1 MNRPSLHALSLWSV
15 VLFSLLFFSCDDSGS
30 LLDAEKLRKKLELT
44 PVQSEI
50 VSSHVR
56 MAVEEVNR
64 YLEVIRQREQELNR
78 RGDIRVNDQI
88 LLQDPEVENA
98 RLEAV
103 RHIRQIWSTIR
114 EELTPE
120 QQGKFDQIPLPQL
133 TESPRELSFMV
144 MEFSGGRFAG
154 MQSKTSTKINPQVF
168 SSNTSDTTRYNVLKE
183 QRTIILGPPPGQGPV
198 RFSGG
203 GGPGL
208 RRFPVVVTATL
219 IDSAF
224 IEAEHRYTAPPDSLA
239 GAAGQ
244 GRLQT
249 FFTQQRVNDIL
260 TIRLV
265 LSTTL
270 HESYIDMDRWVAYI
284 EDQDGRPYEPTEIVE
299 IRTLVSDRPEQSM
312 NMMAGRQSGPGGGF
326 RGRPGGDNLF
336 IRKARRYDLRFSS
349 IDVYGN
355 YLLRPGTESL
365 ELVFFDKNDPQF
377 RTRGKWELK

>member
-15 VLFSLLFFSCDDSGS
+15 VLFSLLFFSCDDSDA
-30 LLDAEKLRKKLELT
+30 LLDAVKLRGKLELT

-56 MAVEEVNR
+56 LAVEAVNR
-64 YLEVIRQREQELNR
+64 YLEAIRQREQELNR

-103 RHIRQIWSTIR
+103 RQIGQIASAIR

-183 QRTIILGPPPGQGPV
+183 QRTIILGPPPG
-198 RFSGG
+198 
-203 GGPGL
+203 
-208 RRFPVVVTATL
+208 
-219 IDSAF
+219 I
-224 IEAEHRYTAPPDSLA
+224 I
-239 GAAGQ
+239 
-244 GRLQT
+244 
-249 FFTQQRVNDIL
+249 
-260 TIRLV
+260 
-265 LSTTL
+265 
-270 HESYIDMDRWVAYI
+270 
-284 EDQDGRPYEPTEIVE
+284 
-299 IRTLVSDRPEQSM
+299 
-312 NMMAGRQSGPGGGF
+312 
-326 RGRPGGDNLF
+326 
-336 IRKARRYDLRFSS
+336 
-349 IDVYGN
+349 
-355 YLLRPGTESL
+355 
-365 ELVFFDKNDPQF
+365 
-377 RTRGKWELK
+377 

>member
-1 MNRPSLHALSLWSV
+1 MNRPSLHALSLWGV
-15 VLFSLLFFSCDDSGS
+15 ALFSLLFFSCDDSDS

-56 MAVEEVNR
+56 LAVEEVNR

-78 RGDIRVNDQI
+78 RGDIRVNDQMI
-88 LLQDPEVENA
+88 LQDPDVENA

-103 RHIRQIWSTIR
+103 RRIRQIASTIR

-144 MEFSGGRFAG
+144 MEVSGGRFAG
-154 MQSKTSTKINPQVF
+154 MQSKTSTKINPMVF

-244 GRLQT
+244 ARLQT
-249 FFTQQRVNDIL
+249 FFTQQQVSDIL

-312 NMMAGRQSGPGGGF
+312 NMMAGRQSGARGGF

-336 IRKARRYDLRFSS
+336 IRKARRYDLRFPS

-365 ELVFFDKNDPQF
+365 ELVFFDKNDPQY
-377 RTRGKWELK
+377 RTQGKWELK

>member
-15 VLFSLLFFSCDDSGS
+15 VLFSLLFFSCDDSDA
-30 LLDAEKLRKKLELT
+30 LLDAVKLRGKLELT

-56 MAVEEVNR
+56 LAVEAVNR
-64 YLEVIRQREQELNR
+64 YLEAIRQREQELNR

-103 RHIRQIWSTIR
+103 RQIGQIASAIR

-203 GGPGL
+203 GGP
-208 RRFPVVVTATL
+208 ATL

-224 IEAEHRYTAPPDSLA
+224 IEAEHRYTAPPDSLV

-249 FFTQQRVNDIL
+249 FFTQQRINDIL

-312 NMMAGRQSGPGGGF
+312 NMMAGRQGGARGGL

-336 IRKARRYDLRFSS
+336 IRKARRYDLRFPS

-365 ELVFFDKNDPQF
+365 ELVFFDKNDTQF
-377 RTRGKWELK
+377 RTQGKWELK

>member
-1 MNRPSLHALSLWSV
+1 MNRPSLHALSLWGV
-15 VLFSLLFFSCDDSGS
+15 ALFSLLFFSCDDSDS

-56 MAVEEVNR
+56 LAVEEVNR

-78 RGDIRVNDQI
+78 RGDIRVNDQMI
-88 LLQDPEVENA
+88 LQDPDVENA

-103 RHIRQIWSTIR
+103 RRIRQIASTIR

-144 MEFSGGRFAG
+144 MEVSGGRFAG
-154 MQSKTSTKINPQVF
+154 MQSKTSTKINPMVF

-208 RRFPVVVTATL
+208 RGFPVVVTATL

-224 IEAEHRYTAPPDSLA
+224 IEAEHRYTAPPDSLS

-244 GRLQT
+244 ARLQT
-249 FFTQQRVNDIL
+249 FFTQQQVNDIL

-312 NMMAGRQSGPGGGF
+312 NMMAGRQSGARGGF

-336 IRKARRYDLRFSS
+336 IRKARRYDLRFPS

-365 ELVFFDKNDPQF
+365 ELVFFDKNDPQY
-377 RTRGKWELK
+377 RTQGKWELK